1 MFYFVLEKLV
11 NKLSDEVNS
20 LKLITFDNFLQWWR
34 ESYHKA
40 SISIKN
46 RESMLEQAANFVESK
61 LTLLGAT
68 AIEDQ
73 LQDQVWNILN

>member
-1 MFYFVLEKLV
+1 MYCSIIFNIF
-11 NKLSDEVNS
+11 SWW
-20 LKLITFDNFLQWWR
+20 QWWR

-40 SISIKN
+40 LISITN
-46 RESMLEQAANFVESK
+46 HESMLEQAANLIETK

-73 LQDQVWNILN
+73 LQDQV